1 MHVKH
6 FEKDEWLNYRKSSK
20 TMKSNQERC
29 NECLPPKKR
38 EILAL
43 EEKQVLVSAA
53 VSESQSGENLAWL
66 ASVATMASMAHIPNN
81 AGPSHSNSS
90 EPDSPPPSNKAL
102 TVVAEYPPTTT
113 SAGFSFSSNSST
125 YRGVLSGPTV
135 LTASPAVLSTSL
147 PQTIGSVQY
156 TQLPPNLQLIGPYTS
171 YISSHIVPSTSSPTQ
186 PQRTPQEILATTA
199 VISQASSLDS
209 QSHVI
214 SSIPNVSHSQCI
226 QVESAPLGLTVSSP
240 STQLPLQIHP
250 HSAVLAPHALAL
262 TPSQVVLHYTDGFI
276 AKQPDSHRREVLN
289 GALGDVTVVKHNTTM
304 AKGIS
309 SQPDVEQNHKQNH
322 NLGIQT
328 QAQVLLPADYT
339 TNDRAGLQTSLMLV
353 SSSHL
358 AANSNS
364 DIQSILGKDH
374 SSLHLAER
382 GGICLGKPMSR
393 VSSLTSSDSQVSP
406 ASTISPHTLI
416 QAPHNAP
423 QQELSTSLYSAT
435 QLPIIGY
442 ITSASGGPQQ
452 AVTGYQSNLPQ
463 HVVISGNPSLL
474 IPVSATNINP
484 STAEPEVT
492 RCSVI
497 PSLANA
503 STALPQTFIN
513 TSPPA
518 AVASVLPNGKD
529 ITGSDGGLVPC
540 AVPSPTQ
547 IQLPV
552 LPGSVVGSP
561 VPATPPISTSPHS
574 SPSSPTA
581 GLPPFFMKGSIIQLA
596 DGELKRVEDLRTED
610 FVQSAE
616 VSGELKIDSS
626 TVERIE
632 GSGTPNA
639 VIIQFSVGEN
649 KAQVC
654 VEVLVE
660 YPFFVFGQG
669 WSSCCPD
676 RTTQLLALSCA
687 KLSVGD
693 VCISLTLKSLKNSI
707 QKKDHFSDSVMKHSL
722 LNATKNNGPLMERPT
737 QVDDLKKGHKIPSE
751 VENSIEEKLIETCN
765 TKIVLS
771 LSENGGSNPQTL
783 VNLQNQAEKTY
794 TSTAERP
801 ISRKRR
807 WSAPEKADMQ
817 KSRED
822 PQILPKFSFIPH
834 QLKVSIEGRSSTG
847 C

>member
-1 MHVKH
+1 
-6 FEKDEWLNYRKSSK
+6 
-20 TMKSNQERC
+20 MKSNQERC

-43 EEKQVLVSAA
+43 EGKQVLVSAA

-81 AGPSHSNSS
+81 A
-90 EPDSPPPSNKAL
+90 
-102 TVVAEYPPTTT
+102 V
-113 SAGFSFSSNSST
+113 F
-125 YRGVLSGPTV
+125 SGPTM
-135 LTASPAVLSTSL
+135 LTANPAVLSTSL

-171 YISSHIVPSTSSPTQ
+171 YISSQIVPSTTSPTQ
-186 PQRTPQEILATTA
+186 PRRTPQEVLATTA

-209 QSHVI
+209 QNHHVI

-226 QVESAPLGLTVSSP
+226 QVESAPLGLAVSSP
-240 STQLPLQIHP
+240 SAQLPIQIHP

-276 AKQPDSHRREVLN
+276 AKQPDSHPREMQN
-289 GALGDVTVVKHNTTM
+289 GTLGEISMVKHST
-304 AKGIS
+304 AKGIL
-309 SQPDVEQNHKQNH
+309 SQSEGDQSHKQNH
-322 NLGIQT
+322 NLGLQT
-328 QAQVLLPADYT
+328 QAQVLLPTDYST
-339 TNDRAGLQTSLMLV
+339 HERTGLQTSLMLV

-364 DIQSILGKDH
+364 ELQSILGKNH

-382 GGICLGKPMSR
+382 GGICIGKPMSR
-393 VSSLTSSDSQVSP
+393 VSALTSSDSQVSL
-406 ASTISPHTLI
+406 ASTIYPHTLL
-416 QAPHNAP
+416 QAPHNTP

-484 STAEPEVT
+484 TTAEPEVT
-492 RCSVI
+492 H
-497 PSLANA
+497 
-503 STALPQTFIN
+503 
-513 TSPPA
+513 
-518 AVASVLPNGKD
+518 
-529 ITGSDGGLVPC
+529 ITVSDGGHASCVM
-540 AVPSPTQ
+540 PSPTQ

-552 LPGSVVGSP
+552 LSAGVVGSP
-561 VPATPPISTSPHS
+561 S
-574 SPSSPTA
+574 SPSP

-632 GSGTPNA
+632 CSRTPNA

-693 VCISLTLKSLKNSI
+693 VCISLTLKSLKDSI
-707 QKKDHFSDSVMKHSL
+707 QKKDNFSDSLTKYKP
-722 LNATKNNGPLMERPT
+722 AKNNGPVEERPT
-737 QVDDLKKGHKIPSE
+737 QMEDIKKGHKMTSG
-751 VENSIEEKLIETCN
+751 VENTAGTLVETSN
-765 TKIVLS
+765 PRNLLTL
-771 LSENGGSNPQTL
+771 LENGGIISQTQ
-783 VNLQNQAEKTY
+783 VNLQTQAEKTC
-794 TSTAERP
+794 TFSVERAV
-801 ISRKRR
+801 SRKRR
-807 WSAPEKADMQ
+807 WSAPERGEIWRSQ
-817 KSRED
+817 ED
-822 PQILPKFSFIPH
+822 PQILPKFSFLPH
-834 QLKVSIEGRSSTG
+834 RLKVSIEGRSSTG

>member
-1 MHVKH
+1 
-6 FEKDEWLNYRKSSK
+6 
-20 TMKSNQERC
+20 MKSNQERC

-53 VSESQSGENLAWL
+53 VSDSQSGENLAWL

-81 AGPSHSNSS
+81 AGPSQSNSA

-102 TVVAEYPPTTT
+102 TVVTEYPPTTT

-125 YRGVLSGPTV
+125 YREIFSGPTV
-135 LTASPAVLSTSL
+135 LTSNPAVLTTSL

-156 TQLPPNLQLIGPYTS
+156 TQFPPNLQLIGPYTS
-171 YISSHIVPSTSSPTQ
+171 YISSQIVPSTTSPTQ
-186 PQRTPQEILATTA
+186 PRRTPQEVLATTA
-199 VISQASSLDS
+199 VISQASSIDS
-209 QSHVI
+209 QNHHVI

-240 STQLPLQIHP
+240 SAQLPIQIHP
-250 HSAVLAPHALAL
+250 HSVLAPHALAL

-276 AKQPDSHRREVLN
+276 AKQPDSYHRELQN
-289 GALGDVTVVKHNTTM
+289 GTLGEIAVVKHST
-304 AKGIS
+304 AKIIS
-309 SQPDVEQNHKQNH
+309 SQSEGNQSHKQNH
-322 NLGIQT
+322 DLGLQT
-328 QAQVLLPADYT
+328 QAQVLLPADYST
-339 TNDRAGLQTSLMLV
+339 HDRTGLQTSLMLI

-358 AANSNS
+358 AANNNS
-364 DIQSILGKDH
+364 ELQSILGKDH
-374 SSLHLAER
+374 SSLHLTER
-382 GGICLGKPMSR
+382 GGICIGKPMSR
-393 VSSLTSSDSQVSP
+393 VSALTSSDSQVSP
-406 ASTISPHTLI
+406 ASTISPHTLL
-416 QAPHNAP
+416 QAPHNTP

-484 STAEPEVT
+484 TTAEPEVT

-497 PSLANA
+497 PSVANA

-518 AVASVLPNGKD
+518 AAASVLPNGKD
-529 ITGSDGGLVPC
+529 ITVSDRGHASCV
-540 AVPSPTQ
+540 VPSPTQ

-552 LPGSVVGSP
+552 LSASVVGSP
-561 VPATPPISTSPHS
+561 VPVTPPTSTSPHS
-574 SPSSPTA
+574 SSPSA

-632 GSGTPNA
+632 CSCTPNA

-693 VCISLTLKSLKNSI
+693 VCISLTLKSLNYSI
-707 QKKDHFSDSVMKHSL
+707 QKKDNFSDFVMKQNNTL
-722 LNATKNNGPLMERPT
+722 KPAKNNGPSEERPS
-737 QVDDLKKGHKIPSE
+737 QMEDPKKGHKMTSG
-751 VENSIEEKLIETCN
+751 VENSARTLVETSN
-765 TKIVLS
+765 PRNVLT
-771 LSENGGSNPQTL
+771 LLEDGGINPQTQ

-794 TSTAERP
+794 TFSAERVA
-801 ISRKRR
+801 SRKRR
-807 WSAPEKADMQ
+807 WSAPERGEMWRSQ
-817 KSRED
+817 ED
-822 PQILPKFSFIPH
+822 PQILPKFSFLPH
-834 QLKVSIEGRSSTG
+834 HLKVSIEGRSSTG

>member
-1 MHVKH
+1 
-6 FEKDEWLNYRKSSK
+6 
-20 TMKSNQERC
+20 MKSNQERC

-81 AGPSHSNSS
+81 AGPSQSNSA

-102 TVVAEYPPTTT
+102 TVVTEYPPATT

-125 YRGVLSGPTV
+125 YRGVFSGPTV
-135 LTASPAVLSTSL
+135 LTANPAVLSTSL

-171 YISSHIVPSTSSPTQ
+171 YISSQIVPSTTSPTQ
-186 PQRTPQEILATTA
+186 PRRTPQEVLATTA

-209 QSHVI
+209 QNHHVI

-240 STQLPLQIHP
+240 SAQLPIQIHP

-276 AKQPDSHRREVLN
+276 AKQPDSHPREMQN
-289 GALGDVTVVKHNTTM
+289 GTLGEIAVVKHST

-309 SQPDVEQNHKQNH
+309 SQSEGDHSHKQNH
-322 NLGIQT
+322 NLGLQT
-328 QAQVLLPADYT
+328 QAQVLLPADYST
-339 TNDRAGLQTSLMLV
+339 HDRTGLQTSLMLV

-364 DIQSILGKDH
+364 ELQSILGKDH

-382 GGICLGKPMSR
+382 GGICIGKPMSR
-393 VSSLTSSDSQVSP
+393 VSALSSSDSQVSP
-406 ASTISPHTLI
+406 ASTISPHTLL
-416 QAPHNAP
+416 QAPHNTP

-484 STAEPEVT
+484 TTAEPEVT

-497 PSLANA
+497 PSVANA

-518 AVASVLPNGKD
+518 AAASVLPNGKD
-529 ITGSDGGLVPC
+529 ITVSDGGPASCV
-540 AVPSPTQ
+540 VPSPTQ

-552 LPGSVVGSP
+552 LSASVVGSP
-561 VPATPPISTSPHS
+561 VPVTPPTSTSPQS
-574 SPSSPTA
+574 SPSSPSA

-632 GSGTPNA
+632 CSRTPNA

-693 VCISLTLKSLKNSI
+693 VCISLTLKSLKDSI
-707 QKKDHFSDSVMKHSL
+707 QKKDYFSDSVTKHNHSL
-722 LNATKNNGPLMERPT
+722 KPAKNNGPIEERPT
-737 QVDDLKKGHKIPSE
+737 QLEDLKKGHKMTSG
-751 VENSIEEKLIETCN
+751 VENSAGTLVETSN
-765 TKIVLS
+765 PRNVLT
-771 LSENGGSNPQTL
+771 LLENGGINPQTQ

-794 TSTAERP
+794 TLSVERAV
-801 ISRKRR
+801 SRKRR
-807 WSAPEKADMQ
+807 WSAPERGEMRSQ
-817 KSRED
+817 ED
-822 PQILPKFSFIPH
+822 PQVLPKFSFLPH

>member
-1 MHVKH
+1 
-6 FEKDEWLNYRKSSK
+6 
-20 TMKSNQERC
+20 MKSNQERC

-53 VSESQSGENLAWL
+53 VSDSQSGENLAWL

-81 AGPSHSNSS
+81 AGPSQSNSA

-102 TVVAEYPPTTT
+102 TVVTEYPPTTT
-113 SAGFSFSSNSST
+113 SVGFSFSSNSST
-125 YRGVLSGPTV
+125 YRGVFSGPTV
-135 LTASPAVLSTSL
+135 LTSNPTVLSTSL

-171 YISSHIVPSTSSPTQ
+171 YISSQIMPSTTSSTQ
-186 PQRTPQEILATTA
+186 PRRTPQEVLATTA

-209 QSHVI
+209 QNHRVI

-240 STQLPLQIHP
+240 SAQLPIQIHP

-276 AKQPDSHRREVLN
+276 AKHSHHREMQN
-289 GALGDVTVVKHNTTM
+289 GTLGEIAVVKHST
-304 AKGIS
+304 AKVIS
-309 SQPDVEQNHKQNH
+309 SQSEGDQSYKQNH
-322 NLGIQT
+322 DLGLQT
-328 QAQVLLPADYT
+328 QAQVLLPADYST
-339 TNDRAGLQTSLMLV
+339 HDRTGLQTSLMLV

-358 AANSNS
+358 AANNNS
-364 DIQSILGKDH
+364 ELQSILGKDH
-374 SSLHLAER
+374 LSLHLAER
-382 GGICLGKPMSR
+382 GGICIGKPMSR
-393 VSSLTSSDSQVSP
+393 VSALTSSDSQVSP
-406 ASTISPHTLI
+406 ASTISPHTLL
-416 QAPHNAP
+416 QAPHNTP

-442 ITSASGGPQQ
+442 ITSASGGHQQ

-484 STAEPEVT
+484 TTAEPEVT
-492 RCSVI
+492 RS
-497 PSLANA
+497 AA
-503 STALPQTFIN
+503 S
-513 TSPPA
+513 
-518 AVASVLPNGKD
+518 
-529 ITGSDGGLVPC
+529 
-540 AVPSPTQ
+540 
-547 IQLPV
+547 LPV
-552 LPGSVVGSP
+552 LSASVVGSP
-561 VPATPPISTSPHS
+561 VPVTPPTSTS
-574 SPSSPTA
+574 
-581 GLPPFFMKGSIIQLA
+581 LPPFFMKGSIIQLA

-626 TVERIE
+626 TVESIE
-632 GSGTPNA
+632 CSRTPNA

-676 RTTQLLALSCA
+676 RTTQMLALSCA

-693 VCISLTLKSLKNSI
+693 VCISLTLKSLNDSI
-707 QKKDHFSDSVMKHSL
+707 QKKDNFSDSVTKHNNTL
-722 LNATKNNGPLMERPT
+722 KPDKNYGPSEERPT
-737 QVDDLKKGHKIPSE
+737 QMEDLKKGQKITSG
-751 VENSIEEKLIETCN
+751 VENSAGTLVETSN
-765 TKIVLS
+765 QRNVLT
-771 LSENGGSNPQTL
+771 LLENGGINPQTQ

-794 TSTAERP
+794 TFSAERAV
-801 ISRKRR
+801 SRKRR
-807 WSAPEKADMQ
+807 WSAPERGEMLR
-817 KSRED
+817 SEED
-822 PQILPKFSFIPH
+822 PQILPKFSFLPH
-834 QLKVSIEGRSSTG
+834 HLKVSIEGRSSTG

>member
-1 MHVKH
+1 
-6 FEKDEWLNYRKSSK
+6 
-20 TMKSNQERC
+20 MKSNQERS

-81 AGPSHSNSS
+81 AGRNSA
-90 EPDSPPPSNKAL
+90 ELDSSPPSNKAL
-102 TVVAEYPPTTT
+102 TVVTEYSPPTTT

-125 YRGVLSGPTV
+125 YRGVFSGPTV
-135 LTASPAVLSTSL
+135 LTANPTVLSTSL

-156 TQLPPNLQLIGPYTS
+156 THLSPNLQLIGPYTS
-171 YISSHIVPSTSSPTQ
+171 YISSQIVPSTTSPTQ
-186 PQRTPQEILATTA
+186 PRRTPQEVLATTA
-199 VISQASSLDS
+199 VISQASSIDS
-209 QSHVI
+209 HSQHVI
-214 SSIPNVSHSQCI
+214 SAVPNVSHSQCI

-240 STQLPLQIHP
+240 TAQLPLQIHP
-250 HSAVLAPHALAL
+250 HSAVQLAPHGLAL

-276 AKQPDSHRREVLN
+276 AKHPDSRDMPN
-289 GALGDVTVVKHNTTM
+289 GALGEVTVVKNSTSVVR
-304 AKGIS
+304 GIS
-309 SQPDVEQNHKQNH
+309 SQAEGDQSHKQNH
-322 NLGIQT
+322 NLGLQT
-328 QAQVLLPADYT
+328 QAQVLLPADYSSH
-339 TNDRAGLQTSLMLV
+339 DRTGLQTSLMLV
-353 SSSHL
+353 SSGHL
-358 AANSNS
+358 ANSNAEL
-364 DIQSILGKDH
+364 QSILGKDH
-374 SSLHLAER
+374 SSLHLNER

-393 VSSLTSSDSQVSP
+393 VCTLVSSDNQVPP
-406 ASTISPHTLI
+406 ASTISPHTLL
-416 QAPHNAP
+416 QAPHNTP
-423 QQELSTSLYSAT
+423 QQELPTNLYSAT

-442 ITSASGGPQQ
+442 ITGAASGPQQ
-452 AVTGYQSNLPQ
+452 AGYQSNLPQ
-463 HVVISGNPSLL
+463 HVVISGSPSLL

-492 RCSVI
+492 RCSFTPRI
-497 PSLANA
+497 TNA
-503 STALPQTFIN
+503 STALHQSFIN
-513 TSPPA
+513 AAPPA
-518 AVASVLPNGKD
+518 AAASVLPNGKD
-529 ITGSDGGLVPC
+529 ITGSDAGHAPC
-540 AVPSPTQ
+540 VIQSPAQ

-552 LPGSVVGSP
+552 LTTSVVESP
-561 VPATPPISTSPHS
+561 APVTPPASTSPHS
-574 SPSSPTA
+574 SSPTSPSA

-632 GSGTPNA
+632 CSRSPNA

-707 QKKDHFSDSVMKHSL
+707 QKKDYFSDSVVRNNSPHLKAAKSNGPTDDRPNQMDNHKRGFKITSREEGSFVDTLAETSNTRNVLTHS
-722 LNATKNNGPLMERPT
+722 NNGGISPMANH
-737 QVDDLKKGHKIPSE
+737 QDQS
-751 VENSIEEKLIETCN
+751 
-765 TKIVLS
+765 
-771 LSENGGSNPQTL
+771 
-783 VNLQNQAEKTY
+783 EKTY
-794 TSTAERP
+794 TTGAERAV
-801 ISRKRR
+801 SRKRR
-807 WSAPEKADMQ
+807 WSAPEKGEIIRS
-817 KSRED
+817 KED
-822 PQILPKFSFIPH
+822 TPVLPKFSYLPH

-847 C
+847 S

>member
-1 MHVKH
+1 
-6 FEKDEWLNYRKSSK
+6 
-20 TMKSNQERC
+20 MKSNQERC

-53 VSESQSGENLAWL
+53 VSDSQSGENLAWL

-81 AGPSHSNSS
+81 AGPSQSNSA

-102 TVVAEYPPTTT
+102 TVVTEYPLTTT

-125 YRGVLSGPTV
+125 YRGVFSGPTV
-135 LTASPAVLSTSL
+135 LTSNPAVFSTSL

-171 YISSHIVPSTSSPTQ
+171 YISSQIVPSTTSPTQ
-186 PQRTPQEILATTA
+186 PRRTPQEVLATTA

-209 QSHVI
+209 QNHHVI
-214 SSIPNVSHSQCI
+214 SSIPNVSHTQCI
-226 QVESAPLGLTVSSP
+226 QVDSAPLGLTVSSP
-240 STQLPLQIHP
+240 SAQLPIQIHP

-276 AKQPDSHRREVLN
+276 AKQPGSNHREMQN
-289 GALGDVTVVKHNTTM
+289 GTLGEIAVVKHST
-304 AKGIS
+304 AKVIS
-309 SQPDVEQNHKQNH
+309 SQSEGDQSHKQNH
-322 NLGIQT
+322 DLGLQT
-328 QAQVLLPADYT
+328 QAQVLLPADYST
-339 TNDRAGLQTSLMLV
+339 HDRTGLQTSLMLV

-358 AANSNS
+358 AANNS
-364 DIQSILGKDH
+364 ELQSILGKDH
-374 SSLHLAER
+374 LSLHLPDR
-382 GGICLGKPMSR
+382 GGICIGKPMSR
-393 VSSLTSSDSQVSP
+393 VSALTSSDSQVSP
-406 ASTISPHTLI
+406 ASTISPHTLM
-416 QAPHNAP
+416 QAPHNTP
-423 QQELSTSLYSAT
+423 QQELSTSVYSAT
-435 QLPIIGY
+435 QVPIIGY

-463 HVVISGNPSLL
+463 HVVISGNTSLL

-484 STAEPEVT
+484 LTAEPELT
-492 RCSVI
+492 CCSVI
-497 PSLANA
+497 PSIANA

-518 AVASVLPNGKD
+518 ASVLPNGKD
-529 ITGSDGGLVPC
+529 ITVSDGGHASRV
-540 AVPSPTQ
+540 VPSPTQ

-552 LPGSVVGSP
+552 LSASVVGSP
-561 VPATPPISTSPHS
+561 VPVTPPTSISPQS
-574 SPSSPTA
+574 SPSSPSA
-581 GLPPFFMKGSIIQLA
+581 VLPPFFMKGSIIQLA

-626 TVERIE
+626 TVEHIE
-632 GSGTPNA
+632 CSRTPNA

-693 VCISLTLKSLKNSI
+693 VCISLTLKSLNDSI
-707 QKKDHFSDSVMKHSL
+707 QKKDNFSNSVMKHNNTLKS
-722 LNATKNNGPLMERPT
+722 AKNNGPSEERPT
-737 QVDDLKKGHKIPSE
+737 QMEDLKKGHKMTSG
-751 VENSIEEKLIETCN
+751 VENSSGTLVETSN
-765 TKIVLS
+765 QRNLLTL
-771 LSENGGSNPQTL
+771 LENGDINPQTQ

-794 TSTAERP
+794 TFSAERAV
-801 ISRKRR
+801 SRKRR
-807 WSAPEKADMQ
+807 WSAPERGEMLRSQ
-817 KSRED
+817 ED
-822 PQILPKFSFIPH
+822 PQILPKFSFLPH
-834 QLKVSIEGRSSTG
+834 HLKVSIEGHSSTG

>member
-1 MHVKH
+1 
-6 FEKDEWLNYRKSSK
+6 
-20 TMKSNQERC
+20 MKSNQERC

-102 TVVAEYPPTTT
+102 TVVAEYPPTST

-171 YISSHIVPSTSSPTQ
+171 YISSQIVPSTTSPTQ
-186 PQRTPQEILATTA
+186 PRRTPQEILATTA

-240 STQLPLQIHP
+240 SAQLPLQIHP

-276 AKQPDSHRREVLN
+276 AKQPDTHPREVQN

-309 SQPDVEQNHKQNH
+309 SQPEGDQSHKQNH
-322 NLGIQT
+322 NLGLQT

-364 DIQSILGKDH
+364 EIQSILGKDH

-484 STAEPEVT
+484 STAEPEIT

-552 LPGSVVGSP
+552 LSGSVVGSP
-561 VPATPPISTSPHS
+561 VPATPPTSTSPHN

-632 GSGTPNA
+632 CSRTPNA

-649 KAQVC
+649 KAQVSQ
-654 VEVLVE
+654 
-660 YPFFVFGQG
+660 F
-669 WSSCCPD
+669 
-676 RTTQLLALSCA
+676 LLTSN
-687 KLSVGD
+687 
-693 VCISLTLKSLKNSI
+693 SLTMLKNEY
-707 QKKDHFSDSVMKHSL
+707 L
-722 LNATKNNGPLMERPT
+722 
-737 QVDDLKKGHKIPSE
+737 
-751 VENSIEEKLIETCN
+751 
-765 TKIVLS
+765 
-771 LSENGGSNPQTL
+771 
-783 VNLQNQAEKTY
+783 
-794 TSTAERP
+794 
-801 ISRKRR
+801 
-807 WSAPEKADMQ
+807 
-817 KSRED
+817 
-822 PQILPKFSFIPH
+822 
-834 QLKVSIEGRSSTG
+834 QLKCYSWFSLF
-847 C
+847 

>member
-1 MHVKH
+1 
-6 FEKDEWLNYRKSSK
+6 
-20 TMKSNQERC
+20 MKSNQERC

-53 VSESQSGENLAWL
+53 VSDSQSGENLAWL

-81 AGPSHSNSS
+81 AGPSQSNSA

-102 TVVAEYPPTTT
+102 TVVTEYPPTTT

-125 YRGVLSGPTV
+125 YKGVFSGPTM
-135 LTASPAVLSTSL
+135 LTANPAVLSTSL

-171 YISSHIVPSTSSPTQ
+171 YISSQIVPSTTSLTQ
-186 PQRTPQEILATTA
+186 PRRMPQEVLATTA
-199 VISQASSLDS
+199 VISQAPSLDS
-209 QSHVI
+209 HNHHVI
-214 SSIPNVSHSQCI
+214 SSIPNVSSSQCI
-226 QVESAPLGLTVSSP
+226 QVERAPLGLAVSSP
-240 STQLPLQIHP
+240 SAQLPIQIHP

-276 AKQPDSHRREVLN
+276 AKQPDSHPREMQN
-289 GALGDVTVVKHNTTM
+289 GTLGEISMVKHST
-304 AKGIS
+304 AKGIP
-309 SQPDVEQNHKQNH
+309 SQSEGDQSHKQNH
-322 NLGIQT
+322 NLGLQT
-328 QAQVLLPADYT
+328 QAQVLLPADYST
-339 TNDRAGLQTSLMLV
+339 QERTGLQTSLMLV

-364 DIQSILGKDH
+364 ELQSILGKDH

-382 GGICLGKPMSR
+382 GGICIGKPMSR
-393 VSSLTSSDSQVSP
+393 VSALTSSDSQVSP
-406 ASTISPHTLI
+406 APTISPHTLL
-416 QAPHNAP
+416 QAHHNTPH
-423 QQELSTSLYSAT
+423 QELSTSLYSAT

-442 ITSASGGPQQ
+442 ITSTSGGPQQ

-484 STAEPEVT
+484 TTAEPEVT

-497 PSLANA
+497 PSVANA

-518 AVASVLPNGKD
+518 AAASVLPNGKD
-529 ITGSDGGLVPC
+529 ITVSDRGHASCVM
-540 AVPSPTQ
+540 PSPTQ

-552 LPGSVVGSP
+552 LSTGVVGSP
-561 VPATPPISTSPHS
+561 VPLTPPTSTSPHS
-574 SPSSPTA
+574 TPTSPSA

-632 GSGTPNA
+632 CSRTPNA

-693 VCISLTLKSLKNSI
+693 VCISLTLKSLKDSI
-707 QKKDHFSDSVMKHSL
+707 QKKDNFSNSLTKHKP
-722 LNATKNNGPLMERPT
+722 AKNSGPIEEKPT
-737 QVDDLKKGHKIPSE
+737 QMEDLKKGHRITSG
-751 VENSIEEKLIETCN
+751 VENTAGTLVETSN
-765 TKIVLS
+765 RRNVLT
-771 LSENGGSNPQTL
+771 LLENGGVISQTQ
-783 VNLQNQAEKTY
+783 VNLKSEAEKTC
-794 TSTAERP
+794 TFSDKKAV
-801 ISRKRR
+801 SRKRR
-807 WSAPEKADMQ
+807 WSAPERGEMWMSQ
-817 KSRED
+817 ED
-822 PQILPKFSFIPH
+822 PQILPKFSFLPH
-834 QLKVSIEGRSSTG
+834 QLKVSIEGCSSTG

>member
-1 MHVKH
+1 
-6 FEKDEWLNYRKSSK
+6 
-20 TMKSNQERC
+20 MKSNQERC

-53 VSESQSGENLAWL
+53 VSDSQSGENLAWL

-81 AGPSHSNSS
+81 AGPSQSNSA

-102 TVVAEYPPTTT
+102 TVVTEYPPTTT
-113 SAGFSFSSNSST
+113 SVGFSFSSNSST
-125 YRGVLSGPTV
+125 YRGVFSGPTV
-135 LTASPAVLSTSL
+135 LTSNPTVLSTSL

-171 YISSHIVPSTSSPTQ
+171 YISSQIMPSTTSSTQ
-186 PQRTPQEILATTA
+186 PRRTPQEVLATTA

-209 QSHVI
+209 QNHRVI

-240 STQLPLQIHP
+240 SAQLPIQIHP

-276 AKQPDSHRREVLN
+276 AKHSHHREMQN
-289 GALGDVTVVKHNTTM
+289 GTLGEIAVVKHST
-304 AKGIS
+304 AKVIS
-309 SQPDVEQNHKQNH
+309 SQSEGDQSYKQNH
-322 NLGIQT
+322 DLGLQT
-328 QAQVLLPADYT
+328 QAQVLLPADYST
-339 TNDRAGLQTSLMLV
+339 HDRTGLQTSLMLV

-358 AANSNS
+358 AANNNS
-364 DIQSILGKDH
+364 ELQSILGKDH
-374 SSLHLAER
+374 LSLHLAER
-382 GGICLGKPMSR
+382 GGICIGKPMSR
-393 VSSLTSSDSQVSP
+393 VSALTSSDSQVSA
-406 ASTISPHTLI
+406 ASTISPHTLL
-416 QAPHNAP
+416 QAPHNTP

-442 ITSASGGPQQ
+442 ITSASGGHQQ

-484 STAEPEVT
+484 TTAEPELT

-497 PSLANA
+497 PSVANA

-518 AVASVLPNGKD
+518 AAASVLPNGKD
-529 ITGSDGGLVPC
+529 ITVSGGGQASCV
-540 AVPSPTQ
+540 VPSPTQ

-552 LPGSVVGSP
+552 LSASVVGSP
-561 VPATPPISTSPHS
+561 VPVTPPTSTSPHS
-574 SPSSPTA
+574 SSPSA

-626 TVERIE
+626 TVEHIE
-632 GSGTPNA
+632 CSRTPNA

-676 RTTQLLALSCA
+676 RTTQMLALSCA

-693 VCISLTLKSLKNSI
+693 VCISLTLKSLNDSI
-707 QKKDHFSDSVMKHSL
+707 QKKDNFSDSVTKHNNTL
-722 LNATKNNGPLMERPT
+722 KPDKNYGPSEERPT
-737 QVDDLKKGHKIPSE
+737 QMEDLKKGQKITSG
-751 VENSIEEKLIETCN
+751 VENSAGTLVETSN
-765 TKIVLS
+765 QRNVLT
-771 LSENGGSNPQTL
+771 LLENGGINPQTQ

-794 TSTAERP
+794 TFSAERAV
-801 ISRKRR
+801 SRKRR
-807 WSAPEKADMQ
+807 WSAPERGEMLR
-817 KSRED
+817 SEED
-822 PQILPKFSFIPH
+822 PQILPKFSFLPH
-834 QLKVSIEGRSSTG
+834 HLKVSIEGRSSTG

>member
-1 MHVKH
+1 
-6 FEKDEWLNYRKSSK
+6 
-20 TMKSNQERC
+20 MKSNQERC

-81 AGPSHSNSS
+81 AGPSQSNIA

-102 TVVAEYPPTTT
+102 TVVTEYPPTTT

-125 YRGVLSGPTV
+125 YRGVFSGPTV
-135 LTASPAVLSTSL
+135 LTANPTVLSTSL

-186 PQRTPQEILATTA
+186 PRRTPQEVLATTA
-199 VISQASSLDS
+199 VISQASSIDS
-209 QSHVI
+209 QSHHVI
-214 SSIPNVSHSQCI
+214 SSISNVSHSQCI
-226 QVESAPLGLTVSSP
+226 QVESAPLGLAVSSP
-240 STQLPLQIHP
+240 SVQLPLQIHP
-250 HSAVLAPHALAL
+250 HSTVLAPHALAL

-276 AKQPDSHRREVLN
+276 AKQPDSHPRELQN
-289 GALGDVTVVKHNTTM
+289 GALGEVTVVKHGTTM

-309 SQPDVEQNHKQNH
+309 SQPEGDQSHKQNH
-322 NLGIQT
+322 NLGLQT
-328 QAQVLLPADYT
+328 QAQVLLPADYST
-339 TNDRAGLQTSLMLV
+339 HDRAGLQTSLMLV
-353 SSSHL
+353 SSSHI

-364 DIQSILGKDH
+364 ELQSIMGKDH

-382 GGICLGKPMSR
+382 GGICLGKPMPR
-393 VSSLTSSDSQVSP
+393 VSALTSSDSQVSP
-406 ASTISPHTLI
+406 ASTMSQHTLL
-416 QAPHNAP
+416 QAPHNTP
-423 QQELSTSLYSAT
+423 QQELSTSLYPAT

-484 STAEPEVT
+484 STAETEVT
-492 RCSVI
+492 HCSVI

-518 AVASVLPNGKD
+518 AASSVLANGKD
-529 ITGSDGGLVPC
+529 ITGSDGRHAPC
-540 AVPSPTQ
+540 AMPSPTQ

-552 LPGSVVGSP
+552 LSASVVGSP
-561 VPATPPISTSPHS
+561 VPVSPPTSTSPHS
-574 SPSSPTA
+574 SPSSPSA

-626 TVERIE
+626 TVERIDC
-632 GSGTPNA
+632 SRTPNA

-707 QKKDHFSDSVMKHSL
+707 QKKNSFSESVMKHNNPLKAS
-722 LNATKNNGPLMERPT
+722 KNNGPIEERPT
-737 QVDDLKKGHKIPSE
+737 QMEDLKKGHKITSRM
-751 VENSIEEKLIETCN
+751 ENSVEGTLVETSN
-765 TKIVLS
+765 QRNVLT
-771 LSENGGSNPQTL
+771 LTENGGINSQTL
-783 VNLQNQAEKTY
+783 VSLNNQAEKTN
-794 TSTAERP
+794 TSSVERAV
-801 ISRKRR
+801 SRKRR
-807 WSAPEKADMQ
+807 WSAPERGEMWRSQ
-817 KSRED
+817 ED
-822 PQILPKFSFIPH
+822 PQILPKFPFLPH

>member
-1 MHVKH
+1 
-6 FEKDEWLNYRKSSK
+6 
-20 TMKSNQERC
+20 MKSNQERC

-38 EILAL
+38 EILAM
-43 EEKQVLVSAA
+43 EGKQVLVSAA

-81 AGPSHSNSS
+81 AGPSQSNSA

-102 TVVAEYPPTTT
+102 T
-113 SAGFSFSSNSST
+113 
-125 YRGVLSGPTV
+125 GVFSGPTM
-135 LTASPAVLSTSL
+135 LTANPAVLSTSL

-171 YISSHIVPSTSSPTQ
+171 YISSQIVPSTTSPTQ
-186 PQRTPQEILATTA
+186 PRRMPQEVLATTA

-209 QSHVI
+209 QNHHVI

-226 QVESAPLGLTVSSP
+226 QVESAPLGLAVSSP
-240 STQLPLQIHP
+240 SAQLPIQIHP

-276 AKQPDSHRREVLN
+276 AKQPDSHPREMQN
-289 GALGDVTVVKHNTTM
+289 GTLGEISMVKHST
-304 AKGIS
+304 AKGIL
-309 SQPDVEQNHKQNH
+309 SQSEGDQSHKQNH
-322 NLGIQT
+322 NLGLQT
-328 QAQVLLPADYT
+328 QAQVLLPTDYST
-339 TNDRAGLQTSLMLV
+339 HERTGLQTSLMLV

-364 DIQSILGKDH
+364 ELQRILGKNH

-382 GGICLGKPMSR
+382 GGICIGKPMSR
-393 VSSLTSSDSQVSP
+393 LSALTSSDSQVSL
-406 ASTISPHTLI
+406 ASTISPHTLL
-416 QAPHNAP
+416 QAPHNTP

-484 STAEPEVT
+484 TTAEPEVT
-492 RCSVI
+492 
-497 PSLANA
+497 
-503 STALPQTFIN
+503 F
-513 TSPPA
+513 
-518 AVASVLPNGKD
+518 
-529 ITGSDGGLVPC
+529 SDGGHASCVM
-540 AVPSPTQ
+540 PSPTQ
-547 IQLPV
+547 IQVPV
-552 LPGSVVGSP
+552 LSAGVVGSP
-561 VPATPPISTSPHS
+561 S
-574 SPSSPTA
+574 SPSP

-632 GSGTPNA
+632 CSHTPNA

-649 KAQVC
+649 KVQVC

-693 VCISLTLKSLKNSI
+693 VCISLTLKSLKDSI
-707 QKKDHFSDSVMKHSL
+707 QKKDNFSDSLTKYKP
-722 LNATKNNGPLMERPT
+722 AKNNGPIEETPT
-737 QVDDLKKGHKIPSE
+737 QMEDIKKGHKMTSG
-751 VENSIEEKLIETCN
+751 VENTAGTLVETSN
-765 TKIVLS
+765 PRNLLTL
-771 LSENGGSNPQTL
+771 LENGGIISKTQ
-783 VNLQNQAEKTY
+783 VNLQTQAEKTC
-794 TSTAERP
+794 TFSVERAV
-801 ISRKRR
+801 SRKRR
-807 WSAPEKADMQ
+807 WSAPERGEMWRSQ
-817 KSRED
+817 ED
-822 PQILPKFSFIPH
+822 PQILPKFSFLPH
-834 QLKVSIEGRSSTG
+834 RLKVSIEGRSSTG

>member
-1 MHVKH
+1 
-6 FEKDEWLNYRKSSK
+6 
-20 TMKSNQERC
+20 MKSNQERC

-81 AGPSHSNSS
+81 AGPSQSNSS

-102 TVVAEYPPTTT
+102 TVVTEYPPTTT

-125 YRGVLSGPTV
+125 YKGVFSGPTV
-135 LTASPAVLSTSL
+135 LTANPAVLSTSL

-171 YISSHIVPSTSSPTQ
+171 YISSQIVPSTTSPTQ
-186 PQRTPQEILATTA
+186 PRRTPQEVLA
-199 VISQASSLDS
+199 ISQASSLDS
-209 QSHVI
+209 QNHHVI
-214 SSIPNVSHSQCI
+214 SSMPNVSHSQCI
-226 QVESAPLGLTVSSP
+226 QVERAPLGLAVSSP
-240 STQLPLQIHP
+240 SAQLPIQIHP

-262 TPSQVVLHYTDGFI
+262 APSQVVLHYTDGFI
-276 AKQPDSHRREVLN
+276 AKQPDSHPREIQN
-289 GALGDVTVVKHNTTM
+289 GTLGEISMVKHST
-304 AKGIS
+304 AKGIH
-309 SQPDVEQNHKQNH
+309 SQSEGDQSHKQNH
-322 NLGIQT
+322 NLGLQT
-328 QAQVLLPADYT
+328 QAQVLLPADYST
-339 TNDRAGLQTSLMLV
+339 HERTGLQTSLMLV

-358 AANSNS
+358 ATNSNS
-364 DIQSILGKDH
+364 ELQSILGKDH

-382 GGICLGKPMSR
+382 GGICIGKPMSR
-393 VSSLTSSDSQVSP
+393 VSALMSSDSQVSP
-406 ASTISPHTLI
+406 ASTISPHTLL
-416 QAPHNAP
+416 QAPHNTP
-423 QQELSTSLYSAT
+423 HQELSTSLYSAT

-442 ITSASGGPQQ
+442 ITSTSGGPQQ

-484 STAEPEVT
+484 TTAEPEVT

-497 PSLANA
+497 PSVANA

-518 AVASVLPNGKD
+518 AAASVLPNSKD
-529 ITGSDGGLVPC
+529 ITVSDGGHASCVM
-540 AVPSPTQ
+540 PSPTQ

-552 LPGSVVGSP
+552 LSAGVVGSP
-561 VPATPPISTSPHS
+561 VPVTPPTSTSPHG
-574 SPSSPTA
+574 SPSSPSA

-626 TVERIE
+626 TVESIE
-632 GSGTPNA
+632 CSRTPNA

-693 VCISLTLKSLKNSI
+693 VCISLTFKSLKDSI
-707 QKKDHFSDSVMKHSL
+707 QKKDNFSDSLTKHKP
-722 LNATKNNGPLMERPT
+722 AKNSGQIEERLTQME
-737 QVDDLKKGHKIPSE
+737 DLKKGHKMTSG
-751 VENSIEEKLIETCN
+751 VENTAGTLVETSN
-765 TKIVLS
+765 RRNVLT
-771 LSENGGSNPQTL
+771 LLENGGIISQTQ
-783 VNLQNQAEKTY
+783 VNLQSQAEKTR
-794 TSTAERP
+794 TFSVERAV
-801 ISRKRR
+801 SRKRR
-807 WSAPEKADMQ
+807 WSAPERGEMRMSQ
-817 KSRED
+817 ED
-822 PQILPKFSFIPH
+822 PQILPKFSFLPH
-834 QLKVSIEGRSSTG
+834 QLKVSIEGCSNTG

>member
-1 MHVKH
+1 
-6 FEKDEWLNYRKSSK
+6 
-20 TMKSNQERC
+20 MKSNQERC

-81 AGPSHSNSS
+81 AGPSQSNSS
-90 EPDSPPPSNKAL
+90 D
-102 TVVAEYPPTTT
+102 
-113 SAGFSFSSNSST
+113 ST
-125 YRGVLSGPTV
+125 YKGVFSGPTV
-135 LTASPAVLSTSL
+135 LTANPAVLSTSL

-171 YISSHIVPSTSSPTQ
+171 YISSQIMPSTTSSTQ
-186 PQRTPQEILATTA
+186 PRRTPQEVLATTA

-209 QSHVI
+209 QNHRVI

-240 STQLPLQIHP
+240 SAQLPIQIHP

-262 TPSQVVLHYTDGFI
+262 APSQVVLHYTDGFI
-276 AKQPDSHRREVLN
+276 AKQPDSHPREIQN
-289 GALGDVTVVKHNTTM
+289 GTLGEISMVKHST
-304 AKGIS
+304 AKGIH
-309 SQPDVEQNHKQNH
+309 SQSEGDQRHKQNH
-322 NLGIQT
+322 NLGLQT
-328 QAQVLLPADYT
+328 QAQVLLPADYST
-339 TNDRAGLQTSLMLV
+339 HERTGLQTSLMLV

-358 AANSNS
+358 ATNSNS
-364 DIQSILGKDH
+364 ELQSILGKDH

-382 GGICLGKPMSR
+382 GGICIGKPMSR
-393 VSSLTSSDSQVSP
+393 VSALMSSDSQVSP
-406 ASTISPHTLI
+406 ASTISPHTLL
-416 QAPHNAP
+416 QAPHNTP
-423 QQELSTSLYSAT
+423 HQELSTSLYSAT

-442 ITSASGGPQQ
+442 ITSTSGGPQQ

-484 STAEPEVT
+484 TTAEPEVT
-492 RCSVI
+492 H
-497 PSLANA
+497 
-503 STALPQTFIN
+503 
-513 TSPPA
+513 
-518 AVASVLPNGKD
+518 
-529 ITGSDGGLVPC
+529 ITVSDGGHASCVM
-540 AVPSPTQ
+540 PSPTQ

-552 LPGSVVGSP
+552 LSAGVVG
-561 VPATPPISTSPHS
+561 PHG
-574 SPSSPTA
+574 SPSSPSA

-626 TVERIE
+626 TVESIE
-632 GSGTPNA
+632 CSRTPNA

-693 VCISLTLKSLKNSI
+693 VCISLTFKNSLT
-707 QKKDHFSDSVMKHSL
+707 KHKP
-722 LNATKNNGPLMERPT
+722 AKNSGQIEERLTQME
-737 QVDDLKKGHKIPSE
+737 DLKKGHKMTSG
-751 VENSIEEKLIETCN
+751 VENTAGTLVETSN
-765 TKIVLS
+765 LRNVLT
-771 LSENGGSNPQTL
+771 LLENGGIISQTQ
-783 VNLQNQAEKTY
+783 VNLQSQAEKTR
-794 TSTAERP
+794 TFSVERAV
-801 ISRKRR
+801 SRKRR
-807 WSAPEKADMQ
+807 WSAPERGEMRMSQ
-817 KSRED
+817 ED
-822 PQILPKFSFIPH
+822 PQILPKFSFLPH
-834 QLKVSIEGRSSTG
+834 QLKVSIEGCSNTG

>member
-1 MHVKH
+1 
-6 FEKDEWLNYRKSSK
+6 
-20 TMKSNQERC
+20 MKSNQERC

-81 AGPSHSNSS
+81 AGPLQSN
-90 EPDSPPPSNKAL
+90 
-102 TVVAEYPPTTT
+102 T
-113 SAGFSFSSNSST
+113 NSST
-125 YRGVLSGPTV
+125 YRGVFSGPTV
-135 LTASPAVLSTSL
+135 LTANPTVLSTSL

-171 YISSHIVPSTSSPTQ
+171 YISSQIVPSTSSPTQ
-186 PQRTPQEILATTA
+186 PRRTPQEVLATTA

-209 QSHVI
+209 QSHHVI
-214 SSIPNVSHSQCI
+214 SSISNVSHSQCI

-240 STQLPLQIHP
+240 SVQLPLQIHP
-250 HSAVLAPHALAL
+250 HSTVLAPHALAL
-262 TPSQVVLHYTDGFI
+262 THSQVVLHYTDGFI
-276 AKQPDSHRREVLN
+276 AKQLDSHPREVQN
-289 GALGDVTVVKHNTTM
+289 GALGEVTVVKHSTTM

-309 SQPDVEQNHKQNH
+309 SQPEGDQSHKQNH
-322 NLGIQT
+322 NLGLQT
-328 QAQVLLPADYT
+328 QAQVLLPAEYSAH
-339 TNDRAGLQTSLMLV
+339 DRAGLQTSLMLV

-364 DIQSILGKDH
+364 EFQNILAKDH

-393 VSSLTSSDSQVSP
+393 VSALTSSDSQVSP
-406 ASTISPHTLI
+406 ASTISQHTLL
-416 QAPHNAP
+416 QAPHNTP
-423 QQELSTSLYSAT
+423 QQELSTSLYPAT

-492 RCSVI
+492 HCS
-497 PSLANA
+497 
-503 STALPQTFIN
+503 
-513 TSPPA
+513 
-518 AVASVLPNGKD
+518 
-529 ITGSDGGLVPC
+529 GSDGSHAPC
-540 AVPSPTQ
+540 AMPSPSQ

-552 LPGSVVGSP
+552 LSASVVGP
-561 VPATPPISTSPHS
+561 QS
-574 SPSSPTA
+574 SPSSPSA

-632 GSGTPNA
+632 CSRTPNA

-707 QKKDHFSDSVMKHSL
+707 QKK
-722 LNATKNNGPLMERPT
+722 NNCSASERPT
-737 QVDDLKKGHKIPSE
+737 QMEDLKKGHKMASR
-751 VENSIEEKLIETCN
+751 VENSVEGTVVETSN
-765 TKIVLS
+765 QRNVLT
-771 LSENGGSNPQTL
+771 LSENGGINPQTL
-783 VNLQNQAEKTY
+783 VNQNNQAEKTY
-794 TSTAERP
+794 TSSAERAV
-801 ISRKRR
+801 SRKRR
-807 WSAPEKADMQ
+807 WSAPERGEMWRSQ
-817 KSRED
+817 ED
-822 PQILPKFSFIPH
+822 PQILPKFSFLPH

>member
-1 MHVKH
+1 
-6 FEKDEWLNYRKSSK
+6 
-20 TMKSNQERC
+20 MKSNQERC

-81 AGPSHSNSS
+81 AGPSLSNSAD
-90 EPDSPPPSNKAL
+90 PDSPPPSNKAL
-102 TVVAEYPPTTT
+102 TVVTEYPTATS

-125 YRGVLSGPTV
+125 YRGVFSGPTV
-135 LTASPAVLSTSL
+135 LTA
-147 PQTIGSVQY
+147 
-156 TQLPPNLQLIGPYTS
+156 N
-171 YISSHIVPSTSSPTQ
+171 PT
-186 PQRTPQEILATTA
+186 
-199 VISQASSLDS
+199 
-209 QSHVI
+209 
-214 SSIPNVSHSQCI
+214 
-226 QVESAPLGLTVSSP
+226 VESAPLGLTVSSP
-240 STQLPLQIHP
+240 SVQLPLQIHP
-250 HSAVLAPHALAL
+250 HSTVLAPHALAL

-276 AKQPDSHRREVLN
+276 AKQLDSHPREVQN
-289 GALGDVTVVKHNTTM
+289 GALGEVTVVKPGTTM

-309 SQPDVEQNHKQNH
+309 SQPEGDQSHKQNH
-322 NLGIQT
+322 NLGLQT
-328 QAQVLLPADYT
+328 QAQVLLPADYSSH
-339 TNDRAGLQTSLMLV
+339 DRAGLQTSLMLV

-364 DIQSILGKDH
+364 EFQSVMVKDH

-393 VSSLTSSDSQVSP
+393 VSALTSSDSQVSP
-406 ASTISPHTLI
+406 ASTISQHTLL
-416 QAPHNAP
+416 QAPHNTP
-423 QQELSTSLYSAT
+423 QQELSTSLYPAT

-492 RCSVI
+492 HCSVI
-497 PSLANA
+497 PSVANA
-503 STALPQTFIN
+503 STTLPQTFIN

-518 AVASVLPNGKD
+518 AAASVLANGKD
-529 ITGSDGGLVPC
+529 ITGSDGSHAPC
-540 AVPSPTQ
+540 AMRSPSQ

-552 LPGSVVGSP
+552 LSANVVGSP
-561 VPATPPISTSPHS
+561 VPVTPPASTSPQS
-574 SPSSPTA
+574 SPSSPSA

-632 GSGTPNA
+632 CSRTPNA

-687 KLSVGD
+687 KLSV
-693 VCISLTLKSLKNSI
+693 
-707 QKKDHFSDSVMKHSL
+707 
-722 LNATKNNGPLMERPT
+722 
-737 QVDDLKKGHKIPSE
+737 
-751 VENSIEEKLIETCN
+751 
-765 TKIVLS
+765 
-771 LSENGGSNPQTL
+771 ENGGINPQTL
-783 VNLQNQAEKTY
+783 VNQNNQAEKTH
-794 TSTAERP
+794 TSSAERAV
-801 ISRKRR
+801 SRKRR
-807 WSAPEKADMQ
+807 WSAPERGEMWRSQ
-817 KSRED
+817 ED
-822 PQILPKFSFIPH
+822 PQILPKFSFLPH

>member
-1 MHVKH
+1 
-6 FEKDEWLNYRKSSK
+6 
-20 TMKSNQERC
+20 MKSNQERC

-53 VSESQSGENLAWL
+53 VSDSQSGENLAWL

-81 AGPSHSNSS
+81 A
-90 EPDSPPPSNKAL
+90 L
-102 TVVAEYPPTTT
+102 TVVTEYPPTTT

-125 YRGVLSGPTV
+125 YRGVFSGPTV
-135 LTASPAVLSTSL
+135 LTSNPAVLATSL

-171 YISSHIVPSTSSPTQ
+171 YISSQIVPSTTSPTQ
-186 PQRTPQEILATTA
+186 PRRTPQEVLATTA
-199 VISQASSLDS
+199 VISQASSIDS
-209 QSHVI
+209 QNHHVI

-226 QVESAPLGLTVSSP
+226 QVESAPLGLTVSS
-240 STQLPLQIHP
+240 SSAQLPIQIHP
-250 HSAVLAPHALAL
+250 HSVLAPHALAL

-276 AKQPDSHRREVLN
+276 AKQPDSHHRELQN
-289 GALGDVTVVKHNTTM
+289 GTLGEIAVVKHS
-304 AKGIS
+304 AARVIS
-309 SQPDVEQNHKQNH
+309 SQSEGDQSHKQNH
-322 NLGIQT
+322 DLGLQT
-328 QAQVLLPADYT
+328 QAQVLFPADYST
-339 TNDRAGLQTSLMLV
+339 HDRTGLQTSLMLI

-358 AANSNS
+358 AANNNS
-364 DIQSILGKDH
+364 ELQSILGKDH
-374 SSLHLAER
+374 SSLHLTER
-382 GGICLGKPMSR
+382 GGICMGKPMSR
-393 VSSLTSSDSQVSP
+393 VSALTSSDSQVSP
-406 ASTISPHTLI
+406 ASTISPHTLL
-416 QAPHNAP
+416 QAPYNTP

-452 AVTGYQSNLPQ
+452 AVTGYQSNVPQ

-474 IPVSATNINP
+474 VPVSATNINP
-484 STAEPEVT
+484 TTAEPEVT
-492 RCSVI
+492 H
-497 PSLANA
+497 
-503 STALPQTFIN
+503 
-513 TSPPA
+513 
-518 AVASVLPNGKD
+518 
-529 ITGSDGGLVPC
+529 ITVSDGGHASCVM
-540 AVPSPTQ
+540 PSPTQ

-552 LPGSVVGSP
+552 LSASVVGSP
-561 VPATPPISTSPHS
+561 VPVTPPTST
-574 SPSSPTA
+574 T

-632 GSGTPNA
+632 CSCTPNA

-693 VCISLTLKSLKNSI
+693 VCISLTLKSLNYSI
-707 QKKDHFSDSVMKHSL
+707 QKKDNFSDSVMKQNNTL
-722 LNATKNNGPLMERPT
+722 KPAKNNGPSEERPT
-737 QVDDLKKGHKIPSE
+737 QMEDLKKGHKMTSG
-751 VENSIEEKLIETCN
+751 VENTAGTLVETSN
-765 TKIVLS
+765 PRNVLT
-771 LSENGGSNPQTL
+771 LLENGGIISQTQ
-783 VNLQNQAEKTY
+783 VNLQTQAEKTC
-794 TSTAERP
+794 TFSVERAV
-801 ISRKRR
+801 SRKRR
-807 WSAPEKADMQ
+807 WSAPERGEMWRSQ
-817 KSRED
+817 ED
-822 PQILPKFSFIPH
+822 PQILPKFSFLPH
-834 QLKVSIEGRSSTG
+834 HLKVSIEGRSSTG